1 MEHLLNRLC
10 KLSVDAPVYYI
21 LWLVFW
27 RDVNLSEWLTFDTV
41 GKAINLGQTFPD
53 KVCLSF
59 YAATRLGGWQR
70 VSAIQLKYSR
80 PTEW

>member
-1 MEHLLNRLC
+1 
-10 KLSVDAPVYYI
+10 
-21 LWLVFW
+21 
-27 RDVNLSEWLTFDTV
+27 LTFDTV

-80 PTEW
+80 PIEW